1 MIDFH
6 NHIIPNLDDGSESID
21 MTIEMMRLAVSRG
34 ITDVVN
40 TVHYQHPK
48 ITNKK
53 INYNFVKSKINQLN
67 KIMSDNDIEIK
78 LHIGAEVF
86 YRPNLIKIKK
96 DPLTTFENGKY
107 MLIEFQY
114 HQFPKGYL
122 DELFGLKVSGC
133 TPIIAHPERYIP
145 IQKNPELLRKML
157 EIGCII
163 QINAGSPLGLFGKNS
178 KKTSLKILKNN
189 WCQIIGSDAHNNRN
203 RNFCLSECMQYIKR
217 KVNFDTSQLVDK
229 NPRKVISGESIST
242 SDIYS
247 KQNSS
252 RKFYFNLEK
261 FKFLFEE

>member
-6 NHIIPNLDDGSESID
+6 NHIIPNLDDGSKSIN
-21 MTIEMMRLAVSRG
+21 MTIEMMQLAASQG

-53 INYNFVKSKINQLN
+53 ISYDFVKLKINKLN
-67 KIMSDNDIEIK
+67 KIMSDNDINIK

-86 YRPNLIKIKK
+86 YRPNLTKIKK

-114 HQFPKGYL
+114 HQFPNEYL
-122 DELFGLKVSGC
+122 DELFNLKISGC
-133 TPIIAHPERYIP
+133 TPIIAHPERYLP
-145 IQKNPELLRKML
+145 VQKNPELLRKML

-163 QINAGSPLGLFGKNS
+163 QINAGSPLGFFGKHS
-178 KKTSLKILKNN
+178 KKASLKILKNN

-203 RNFCLSECMQYIKR
+203 RNFCLLECMKYLKR
-217 KVNFDTSQLVDK
+217 KVDFDISQLINK
-229 NPRKVISGESIST
+229 NPRKVIYGEPIST
-242 SDIYS
+242 NNVYN

-261 FKFLFEE
+261 FKLLFK